1 MTNYWLIANAIVQS
15 YFFPTFPNG
24 RMNTN
29 DSSTASGMRTFPAF
43 PRVAPFC
50 CHADQRPGGVH
61 ASPRTPVFHSSEQ
74 RHPARSRS
82 SPQARLEPST
92 ALQNRRPDS
101 SISHLADS
109 ADAGI
114 GSLPSQESVRAKR
127 AMNDSRQYMHGNHVD
142 GVVPVRESNLLPCR
156 RPGLSQS
163 SSIMM
168 TIHKGMYTKG
178 MMIAAR

>member
-1 MTNYWLIANAIVQS
+1 
-15 YFFPTFPNG
+15 
-24 RMNTN
+24 MNTN
-29 DSSTASGMRTFPAF
+29 DSSTTSGMTFPAYF

-50 CHADQRPGGVH
+50 CHADQRLGGVH

-82 SPQARLEPST
+82 SPQTRLEPST

-127 AMNDSRQYMHGNHVD
+127 AMNDSRQYMRHCHCVLRSARSD
-142 GVVPVRESNLLPCR
+142 VRILR
-156 RPGLSQS
+156 QGLHLQS
-163 SSIMM
+163 TSLAW
-168 TIHKGMYTKG
+168 GL
-178 MMIAAR
+178 